1 MTLPHAMRTRSV
13 SARHAQEALP
23 LLQPATLALVVSRL
37 SSPSTIVRFAATCK
51 AARAACVQRL
61 CFLTVRFDPF
71 DARQRAWVTAHLE
84 TMQHIEVD
92 CPGSHPRVDSADD
105 LTNFGSL
112 LYGIADNEHEFLKQL
127 SKFFHTNV
135 RYAVRFLRLIRKLN
149 IQNEHPRIIQCV
161 NRLLSKNFG
170 FDTIDMQPSHPQS
183 QSRNHD
189 ISMVSG
195 AVINHGVDEDH
206 GFQVDIWVRFT
217 QLDDDATALWAY
229 PSVYVKETSSTGY
242 DQYFTREDYDTFAD
256 INEGSV
262 VPDFQTELY
271 RHYAMSRYWTR
282 VARTF
287 FKVLDDHG
295 YVPGAEQ
302 DQGEDVA
309 G

>member
-1 MTLPHAMRTRSV
+1 MTLSHAMRTRSV
-13 SARHAQEALP
+13 SARQAQEALP

-37 SSPSTIVRFAATCK
+37 SSPNTIVRFAATCK
-51 AARAACVQRL
+51 AARAACACER

-92 CPGSHPRVDSADD
+92 CPGSHPRVDSIDD
-105 LTNFGSL
+105 SLT
-112 LYGIADNEHEFLKQL
+112 YGIADYEHEFLKEL
-127 SKFFHTNV
+127 SMFFNTNV

-161 NRLLSKNFG
+161 SRLLSKNFG
-170 FDTIDMQPSHPQS
+170 FDTIDMQPSHPQE
-183 QSRNHD
+183 RNHD

-195 AVINHGVDEDH
+195 GVINHGVDEDH
-206 GFQVDIWVRFT
+206 GISVDIWVRFT

-229 PSVYVKETSSTGY
+229 PSVYDKGTRTSAY
-242 DQYFTREDYDTFAD
+242 DQYFTREEYDTFAD

-262 VPDFQTELY
+262 VPDFQTDL
-271 RHYAMSRYWTR
+271 YWTR

-295 YVPGAEQ
+295 YVQTSSAI
-302 DQGEDVA
+302 
-309 G
+309 